1 MFLFGKKESHAGCH
15 FFYNKT
21 FVAQILFLKYFQSIF
36 VIFKQILLASQNEV
50 NDFYYVL
57 TKKHSV
63 SQFISSQMMGTSCYK
78 VCFTSFSK
86 TKSRPMG
93 TAAFCLYDF

>member
-1 MFLFGKKESHAGCH
+1 MFLFGKKENHVGCH
-15 FFYNKT
+15 FIYNET

-36 VIFKQILLASQNEV
+36 VIFKQILLVSQNEV
-50 NDFYYVL
+50 NDFYYVF
-57 TKKHSV
+57 TKKHEAARW
-63 SQFISSQMMGTSCYK
+63 
-78 VCFTSFSK
+78 FTASEGGWSLLEGLLTDISK